1 MMFIHHPLS
10 NTIEWDIEIL
20 NRLFL
25 IYFFL
30 MSNKLKS
37 KKEHRDFDEL
47 EIFAMSI
54 HVERTVNV
62 VLLDYYCL
70 FYFKNE

>member
-1 MMFIHHPLS
+1 
-10 NTIEWDIEIL
+10 
-20 NRLFL
+20 
-25 IYFFL
+25 